1 MSMYTSQVPSDAE
14 GSVTSSRREKPRRT
28 VKYHPSKPLTEA
40 SEPDEVIPED
50 TPVVTVKIQDHD
62 RVLSKGSESR
72 GVASSYV
79 SAKPVNPPFAT
90 ASVADTSVL
99 DDKASEV
106 KELPR
111 RADSIQPEASQKS
124 TIYKPTLTL
133 TKNSKERAESRQEYI
148 APQDSASQVGAR
160 GVPSPPLKGPKSPTG
175 NSTYSYDFE

>member
-40 SEPDEVIPED
+40 SEPDEGIPED

-62 RVLSKGSESR
+62 HVLSKGSESR

-79 SAKPVNPPFAT
+79 LAKPVNPPF
-90 ASVADTSVL
+90 SVADTSVL

-111 RADSIQPEASQKS
+111 RADSTQPDASQKS
-124 TIYKPTLTL
+124 TIYKPTMSLL
-133 TKNSKERAESRQEYI
+133 SKNSKERAESRQEYI